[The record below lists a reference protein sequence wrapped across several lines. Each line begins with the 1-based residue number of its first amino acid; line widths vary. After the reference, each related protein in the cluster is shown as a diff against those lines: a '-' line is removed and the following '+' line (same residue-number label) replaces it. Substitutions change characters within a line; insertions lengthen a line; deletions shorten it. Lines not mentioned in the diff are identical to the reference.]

1 MMAGESRRTKA
12 EQREA
17 TKQTLVSIGR
27 EHFTARGYAQ
37 AAAEE
42 IVAEAGLTR
51 GALYHHFGSKEGLFA
66 AVLLNVAAE
75 LAARI
80 DAATAELD
88 DPWQMLETGC
98 SVFLD
103 AATDPSVQRILLID
117 GPVVLGWQAWRKIDS
132 ETSMLGLSTVLNELQ
147 TRGELASVPVEAL
160 VHLLSGAMN
169 EAALWIAQAN
179 DPSAALDDARAAL
192 THLLRSLRA

>member
-1 MMAGESRRTKA
+1 MLIA
-12 EQREA
+12 
-17 TKQTLVSIGR
+17 IGR

-66 AVLLNVAAE
+66 AVMLNVASE
-75 LAARI
+75 LAGRI
-80 DAATAELD
+80 DAATAGLG
-88 DPWQMLETGC
+88 DPWRMLETGC
-98 SVFLD
+98 VVFLD

-117 GPVVLGWQAWRKIDS
+117 GPVVLGWQAWRKIDA
-132 ETSMLGLSTVLNELQ
+132 ETSMLGLSTVLRELQ
-147 TRGELASVPVEAL
+147 GRGELASVPVEAL

-169 EAALWIAQAN
+169 EAALWIAQAD
-179 DPSAALDDARAAL
+179 DPRAALDDARAAL
-192 THLLRSLRA
+192 THLLHSLRA

>member
-1 MMAGESRRTKA
+1 MAGESRRTKA
-12 EQREA
+12 QQREA
-17 TKQTLVSIGR
+17 TMQALIQIAR

-66 AVLLNVAAE
+66 AVMLNVAAG

-80 DAATAELD
+80 DAATAGLD
-88 DPWQMLETGC
+88 DAWQMLETGC

-117 GPVVLGWQAWRKIDS
+117 GPVVLGWQAWRKIDA
-132 ETSMLGLSTVLNELQ
+132 ETSMLGLATVLNELQ

-169 EAALWIAQAN
+169 EAALWIAQSD
-179 DPSAALDDARAAL
+179 DPRAALDDARAAL
-192 THLLRSLRA
+192 NHLLRSLRV

>member
-1 MMAGESRRTKA
+1 MAAHQRRTKA

-17 TKQTLVSIGR
+17 TIQTLVAIGR

-66 AVLLNVAAE
+66 AVMLNVAAE
-75 LAARI
+75 LAGRI
-80 DAATAELD
+80 DAATAHLD

-98 SVFLD
+98 GVFLE

-132 ETSMLGLSTVLNELQ
+132 ETSMLGLSTVLRELQ
-147 TRGELASVPVEAL
+147 GRGELVSLPVEAL

-169 EAALWIAQAN
+169 EAALWIAQAD
-179 DPSAALDDARAAL
+179 DPRAALDDAHAAL

>member
-1 MMAGESRRTKA
+1 MAGEGRRTKA
-12 EQREA
+12 QQREA
-17 TKQTLVSIGR
+17 TMQALIDIAR
-27 EHFTARGYAQ
+27 EHFTVRGYSQ

-51 GALYHHFGSKEGLFA
+51 GALYHHFGSKEGLFS
-66 AVLLNVAAE
+66 AVLVRVASD

-80 DAATAELD
+80 DAATADLV

-98 SVFLD
+98 SVFLE

-117 GPVVLGWQAWRKIDS
+117 GPVVQGWQAWRKIDA
-132 ETSMLGLSTVLNELQ
+132 ETSMLGLSTVLNEL
-147 TRGELASVPVEAL
+147 TTKGELASVPVEAL

-169 EAALWIAQAN
+169 EAALWIAQAD
-179 DPSAALDDARAAL
+179 DPRAALDDARSAL
-192 THLLRSLRA
+192 MHLLRSLRV

>member
-1 MMAGESRRTKA
+1 MAREARRTKA
-12 EQREA
+12 QQREA
-17 TKQTLVSIGR
+17 TIQMLIAIGR

-66 AVLLNVAAE
+66 AVMLNVASE
-75 LAARI
+75 LAGRI
-80 DAATAELD
+80 DAATADLD

-98 SVFLD
+98 AVFLD

-117 GPVVLGWQAWRKIDS
+117 GPVVLGWQAWRKIDA
-132 ETSMLGLSTVLNELQ
+132 ETSMLGLSTVLRELQ
-147 TRGELASVPVEAL
+147 GRGELASVPVEAL

-169 EAALWIAQAN
+169 EAALWIAQAD
-179 DPSAALDDARAAL
+179 DPSAALADARAAL